1 MRKSERLAGKTW
13 AVSGLTSNQTE
24 VSARSKLRPK
34 AKVINTNEKIRMINL
49 ALIGMS
55 EDKRERGRRRLLD
68 TPILMLEGLL
78 QKMAE
83 SDITE

>member
-1 MRKSERLAGKTW
+1 
-13 AVSGLTSNQTE
+13 
-24 VSARSKLRPK
+24 
-34 AKVINTNEKIRMINL
+34 MINL

-68 TPILMLEGLL
+68 TPILILEGLL

-83 SDITE
+83 SDITEEEEAPSKVLAIISPPAVFSKGRVE